1 MQNFSV
7 LPTRTWHGAKSIFRD
22 GLKGQHLRIWY
33 YGMVSLG
40 LKEVETRL
48 HLLLP
53 WFNIAKKVD
62 RWEGARAFLALKE
75 CLTILLFLPKD
86 QASLMSRG
94 LWTSQ
99 HRMPPVR
106 QMWWGQR
113 GVVFRRSLPTY
124 SFLSGNLTAH
134 YSSHLTPPPPFRV
147 EGFLGAQHS
156 SSFFSQN
163 QAPELS
169 FPFSVL
175 DPSLW
180 PSQSFPLTV
189 MKALMSTWVNT
200 CWYLL
205 TIATAYCSRP
215 MGTIQVKDC
224 IVSTF
229 MPTSLCP
236 ISTSSPIHQVQ
247 NLML

>member
-156 SSFFSQN
+156 SSFFF
-163 QAPELS
+163 PEPSSRVIISL
-169 FPFSVL
+169 FS
-175 DPSLW
+175 PW
-180 PSQSFPLTV
+180 SFPLTISILPFDSHESLNV
-189 MKALMSTWVNT
+189 DLSK
-200 CWYLL
+200 YLL
-205 TIATAYCSRP
+205 ILAN
-215 MGTIQVKDC
+215 DC
-224 IVSTF
+224 N
-229 MPTSLCP
+229 SL
-236 ISTSSPIHQVQ
+236 
-247 NLML
+247 L